1 MSACRT
7 KLKNN
12 PDSCQFLVVV
22 VQFWSDWQSKK
33 QQWGIQ
39 IFVWRLDA
47 MHEHFFFFRIKMFY
61 QCAQCEHR
69 FMFLL
74 LIKSN
79 TLIDRNRKGSRKS
92 GMTINT
98 VMCTVLLL
106 LESFNIFINF
116 LCCFWCRSS
125 VVKWSE
131 SWNCKFCKICL
142 DFLPPLLCSLHF
154 QLHKKNEI
162 QVLLPDPGISV
173 NIFKM
178 SCRLWSTLF
187 FFVVV
192 FNSCETKIN

>member
-1 MSACRT
+1 MQDKT
-7 KLKNN
+7 
-12 PDSCQFLVVV
+12 
-22 VQFWSDWQSKK
+22 KK
-33 QQWGIQ
+33 QPRQLSVSRGCGAVLIWLAIQ
-39 IFVWRLDA
+39 EAAVGNPNLCMETWCYAWTLLLFSDKNVLS
-47 MHEHFFFFRIKMFY
+47 
-61 QCAQCEHR
+61 AQCEHR

-131 SWNCKFCKICL
+131 SWYCKFCKICL